1 MAKEIAPLEPQPA
14 AAEAIMRLADEYE
27 LVRHTTGVLYAL
39 RGDEEPITLDWLVGR
54 LAREYRA
61 KAHKVAS
68 DRALRQVKDLLAN
81 PEAPERDLSEQLAV
95 AAARRHEKL
104 EAQRA
109 ALQAEQQAARE
120 AELAEVREEASALLV
135 EENLM
140 GRFATAIEGV
150 VVGED
155 AIRAAK
161 LLHLVLASRLLNEQ
175 RVGSET
181 IKGQSAAGKTFLAEN
196 VLAFFPPR
204 SLVKANSMSPKALF
218 YRALEMDSENDELV
232 VDLSH
237 HILYLGETAAITE
250 VEFTLSILRQLLS
263 DGEVAHETVID
274 GKWVR
279 LLIRG
284 PVSALITTTRAKL
297 DPEFETRFFSDRLD
311 ESEEATRAV
320 MRQIAKVEAGLVA
333 KPDVA
338 EWRALHRYLE
348 LQTPHEVV
356 NPILDPLAE
365 KLPAR
370 AIRMRRDLTLLSLL
384 MRANALLHLEHRNR
398 DELGRIVATRDDYA
412 VVRGVVLNAFDYAI
426 GQGVPDVVRMAVG
439 ALPPKGD
446 AGISYRALGDKL
458 DVNHET
464 AKARVWEAI
473 GGGYAVNVSTNKY
486 RAELTQADPLP
497 PANEPALPEL
507 EALDKLLETYVRAEV
522 DGNHPPL
529 RHSGANPDEQRDS
542 SGEWASAADS
552 PLRHSADGVAAV
564 AEGGE
569 TALRHSFSLNN
580 AGLPGSGGM
589 ADGNRASRERT
600 HTSVDPDVPAEHD
613 DPQKDGSPRRSSI
626 DPDPYELLAEYDR
639 KHPS

>member
-1 MAKEIAPLEPQPA
+1 MAKKITPPEESKRPGEKEPA
-14 AAEAIMRLADEYE
+14 AAEAIMRLAEEYE
-27 LVRHTTGVLYAL
+27 LVRHTTGVMYAL
-39 RGDEEPITLDWLVGR
+39 RDGDEPITLDWLISR
-54 LAREYRA
+54 LDREYRE
-61 KAHKVAS
+61 KARKVAS
-68 DRALRQVKDLLAN
+68 DKALKRVRELLDD
-81 PEAPERDLSEQLAV
+81 PQAPKRDLSDELAV
-95 AAARRHEKL
+95 AAASRQERL
-104 EAQRA
+104 EARRA
-109 ALQAEQQAARE
+109 ALQAEQEAARE
-120 AELAEVREEASALLV
+120 VELAETREEAAELLLQADLMEHFGSA
-135 EENLM
+135 
-140 GRFATAIEGV
+140 IQQV

-196 VLAFFPPR
+196 VIRFFPPR
-204 SLVKANSMSPKALF
+204 SLIKANSMSPKALF
-218 YRALEMDSENDELV
+218 YRARGMDPENGDLV

-237 HILYLGETAAITE
+237 NILYLGEAAAITE
-250 VEFTLSILRQLLS
+250 LEFTLSILRQLLS
-263 DGEVAHETVID
+263 DGEVTHETVID
-274 GKWVR
+274 GEWVR
-279 LLIRG
+279 MHIVG

-320 MRQIAKVEAGLVA
+320 MRQIAKVEAGLVE

-384 MRANALLHLEHRNR
+384 MRANALLHLEHRGR

-426 GQGVPDVVRMAVG
+426 GQGVPEVVRIAVG

-446 AGISYRALGDKL
+446 PGISYRALGDKL

-473 GGGYAVNVSTNKY
+473 AGGYAVNVSTNKY

-497 PANEPALPEL
+497 PENEPALPEL
-507 EALDKLLETYVRAEV
+507 EALDELTETCVRTGV
-522 DGNHPPL
+522 DGNRPPL

-542 SGEWASAADS
+542 SGEWAFATDS
-552 PLRHSADGVAAV
+552 PLRHSGDGVAGV
-564 AEGGE
+564 AESGE
-569 TALRHSFSLNN
+569 TAIRHSFPLND
-580 AGLPGSGGM
+580 AGLPGSGGV
-589 ADGNRASRERT
+589 ADGNRAQPERT
-600 HTSVDPDVPAEHD
+600 HTSVDPDVEALIDEWDREHPA
-613 DPQKDGSPRRSSI
+613 
-626 DPDPYELLAEYDR
+626 
-639 KHPS
+639 